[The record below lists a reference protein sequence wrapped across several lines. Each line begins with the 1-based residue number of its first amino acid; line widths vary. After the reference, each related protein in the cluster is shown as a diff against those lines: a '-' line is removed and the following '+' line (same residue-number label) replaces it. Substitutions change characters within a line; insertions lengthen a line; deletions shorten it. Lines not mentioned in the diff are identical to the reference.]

1 VFVLLVLLVLA
12 CSNADWSEPPAIS
25 SSGLRSCGYLADIA
39 GTISVG
45 GIGADSAELWFAA
58 VDDVAL
64 TRDGR
69 IIAADGQRGLL
80 HLLDQSGRLIWTRGG
95 LGAGPGEFR
104 NIVWVD
110 AWTDTIVAFDSRQRR
125 FTLFGSEGDLLSTSP
140 IDEGLPVGRM
150 EDGVFAFRIST
161 VQTAIRKGGYT
172 DSFRIRL
179 NHIDGSVLDSLGPFS
194 GFDRY
199 VDHTLGFSVW
209 LAPFGRRA
217 TYQARGEIILVADG
231 ATPSIVVWPGEGQPR
246 VVQVPDRSR
255 GVSDE
260 DISLYRQR
268 ELAASRMPEASQ
280 AMLREMTFPAATPP
294 YGSAF
299 IDQLG
304 NIWLA
309 RYNLPSDASGQYA
322 IVSQDG
328 SLQTMLD
335 LPAEWEVMD
344 AGTAVLVA
352 RSHRPDGTP
361 ELLITPSRC
370 AAD

>member
-1 VFVLLVLLVLA
+1 MSTAHETTAADLLNRALRQSPGLVLVLVLLA
-12 CSNADWSEPPAIS
+12 CNNADRNESPAIS
-25 SSGLRSCGYLADIA
+25 LSGFRSCGYFPDLA

-45 GIGADSAELWFAA
+45 ALGADRAELWFAA
-58 VDDVAL
+58 LDDVTL
-64 TRDGR
+64 TGDGR

-80 HLLDQSGRLIWTRGG
+80 HLLDQRGRLIWTRGG

-110 AWTDTIVAFDSRQRR
+110 AWPDTIVAFDSRQRR
-125 FTLFGSEGDLLSTSP
+125 FTLFGSDGDLLST
-140 IDEGLPVGRM
+140 IRVDEGLPVGRM
-150 EDGVFAFRIST
+150 KDGVFAFRIST
-161 VQTAIRKGGYT
+161 VQTAMRKGGYT

-217 TYQARGEIILVADG
+217 TYQARGEIVLVADG
-231 ATPSIVVWPGEGQPR
+231 ATPSIVVRPGEGHPR

-260 DISLYRQR
+260 DASLYRQR
-268 ELAASRMPEASQ
+268 EVAASRMPEASQ
-280 AMLREMTFPAATPP
+280 AMLREMTFPTVTPR
-294 YGSAF
+294 YG
-299 IDQLG
+299 
-304 NIWLA
+304 
-309 RYNLPSDASGQYA
+309 
-322 IVSQDG
+322 
-328 SLQTMLD
+328 
-335 LPAEWEVMD
+335 WEVMD
-344 AGTAVLVA
+344 AGSAVLVA

-370 AAD
+370 MAD